1 MCDVAEHTVKKL
13 LDDSAA
19 TSEFRTHLLSWYHDH
34 KRQTSWRDSSDPYHI
49 WISEIMLQQ
58 TRVDQMGGYFERFI
72 TAFPTVEALAGASGD
87 EVLKVWEGLGYY
99 ARARNMHKAAKRIA
113 FELEGQIPNTYDGL
127 IDLPGVGEYTAAA
140 VSSIAFDCDRP
151 VLDGNVIRVL
161 CRHLRIEGDPR
172 RAQIKAELIAAAE
185 ALLARGQAGDFN
197 QAMMELGARICTPRK
212 PLCETCPVG
221 ATCRARAELDDPTAL
236 PYKAPK
242 KKKPH
247 YQVAAGVISKGSQLL
262 IAQRP
267 AEVMLGG
274 LWEFPGG
281 KQEEGETLE
290 ECLVREIREEL
301 GIEIEAVARL
311 TSVDHAFSH
320 FSITLHAIAARYIRG
335 EPQTLGCAD
344 WKWIAPEEL
353 DEFALPR
360 ADRLIVEFLR
370 RDGHQMQLF
379 DGGVDSGK

>member
-1 MCDVAEHTVKKL
+1 
-13 LDDSAA
+13 
-19 TSEFRTHLLSWYHDH
+19 
-34 KRQTSWRDSSDPYHI
+34 
-49 WISEIMLQQ
+49 
-58 TRVDQMGGYFERFI
+58 
-72 TAFPTVEALAGASGD
+72 
-87 EVLKVWEGLGYY
+87 
-99 ARARNMHKAAKRIA
+99 
-113 FELEGQIPNTYDGL
+113 
-127 IDLPGVGEYTAAA
+127 
-140 VSSIAFDCDRP
+140 
-151 VLDGNVIRVL
+151 
-161 CRHLRIEGDPR
+161 
-172 RAQIKAELIAAAE
+172 
-185 ALLARGQAGDFN
+185 
-197 QAMMELGARICTPRK
+197 MELGARICTPRK

-267 AEVMLGG
+267 AEGMLGG

-290 ECLVREIREEL
+290 ECLVREIHEEL
-301 GIEIEAVARL
+301 GIEIETVARL

-320 FSITLHAIAARYIRG
+320 FSITLHAIAARYISG

-379 DGGVDSGK
+379 DGGVDRGK